1 MGSVMHKT
9 AVKQITALAGLVLLF
24 MQTIVH
30 ADDVVYTG
38 VGFND
43 TNNGVTLGYQF
54 SPVVDLNVS
63 SLGVFDGGIDG
74 AGLQMA
80 RDVGLF
86 TDTGALLVSASV
98 DNSAPLINGFR
109 FAAVS
114 PLVLSAGQGYV
125 LAAYYEAGANGV
137 GDKVL
142 ATILNPHPMLTLT
155 QHTLGEGGGSL
166 AFPTVTF
173 PTSDFR
179 MTANMQFTAVTPQ
192 AHDGDLDFDGDVD
205 VADVLLATRIVTGS
219 LTPTANQLFVGDV
232 APRPGGLPQPD
243 NVITAGDLLLI
254 TRAAMGL
261 VTL

>member
-1 MGSVMHKT
+1 MHKT
-9 AVKQITALAGLVLLF
+9 AVKQLAALAGLVLLF
-24 MQTIVH
+24 MQAIVR

-43 TNNGVTLGYQF
+43 TNVGVTLGYQF
-54 SPVVDLNVS
+54 SPVVDMNVS
-63 SLGVFDGGIDG
+63 ALGVYDGGIDG

-86 TDTGALLVSASV
+86 TATGTLLVSASV

-114 PLVLSAGQGYV
+114 PLVLNAGQGYV
-125 LAAYYEAGANGV
+125 LAAYYALGAGGQ

-142 ATILNPHPMLTLT
+142 ATILNPHPLLTLT
-155 QHTLGEGGGSL
+155 QHTLGEGGASL
-166 AFPTVTF
+166 AFPTVTVSS
-173 PTSDFR
+173 TDFR

-205 VADVLLATRIVTGS
+205 AADVLLATRIVTGS
-219 LTPTANQLFVGDV
+219 LTPTPNQLFAGDV
-232 APRPGGLPQPD
+232 APRPGGQPQPD
-243 NVITAGDLLLI
+243 NVITVGDLLVI

-261 VTL
+261 LTL